1 MPSHLLT
8 SFDIQKYYENESRF
22 NGVHSRNNL
31 CKIKDRTYQMNLD
44 EYELIE
50 TDWIAL
56 YVNDINVPYFDSFG
70 VKHIKKVKEI

>member
-8 SFDIQKYYENESRF
+8 SFDIQKCYENESRF
-22 NGVHSRNNL
+22 NGVYSRNNL
-31 CKIKDRTYQMNLD
+31 CKIKDRTYLMNLD

-56 YVNDINVPYFDSFG
+56 YVNDINVPFFDSFG